1 MNRDNEIKRSIDNIS
16 LPEGAEDR
24 MYDNIIRK
32 AEAERTAKIKR
43 FSVYR
48 TVSVTAAGLAVIAA
62 AGLFIAGRNNV
73 PVSDFPEG
81 TTAPESSVVTST
93 PVETEVTT
101 SEVLDIGNPFG
112 QDYTI
117 DDVKEWGLDFTP
129 PEGAEEITYT
139 IFDGSMVDIRF
150 MLNEN
155 RYFYTVST
163 ESGDSSGIY
172 EETEE
177 TRSIN
182 GDKGNLEITM
192 SGFYRAF
199 WNGEKYY
206 YSFSNTDGADIDG
219 FIEIAGILMEQAQ

>member
-1 MNRDNEIKRSIDNIS
+1 M
-16 LPEGAEDR
+16 
-24 MYDNIIRK
+24 
-32 AEAERTAKIKR
+32 
-43 FSVYR
+43 
-48 TVSVTAAGLAVIAA
+48 
-62 AGLFIAGRNNV
+62 
-73 PVSDFPEG
+73 
-81 TTAPESSVVTST
+81 
-93 PVETEVTT
+93 
-101 SEVLDIGNPFG
+101 
-112 QDYTI
+112 
-117 DDVKEWGLDFTP
+117 KEWGLDFTP

-206 YSFSNTDGADIDG
+206 CSFSNTDGADIDG